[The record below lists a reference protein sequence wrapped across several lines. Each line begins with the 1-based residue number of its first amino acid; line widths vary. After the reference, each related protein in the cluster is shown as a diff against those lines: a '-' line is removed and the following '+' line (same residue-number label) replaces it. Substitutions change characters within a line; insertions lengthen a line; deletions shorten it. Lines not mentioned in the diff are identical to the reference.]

1 MQTFML
7 TSPQRRPPLKF
18 DAALFNCGYGQYVHP
33 SDIIIALRG
42 AADERV
48 RISLEGLKYVQAEN
62 PTHHDVELV
71 TAMAR
76 GDEAAASALYD
87 RHAAIVYGLALRIVG
102 EPADAEEVVIDGF
115 SQAWR
120 DADRYDKSRGS
131 VAGWLTTI
139 VRTRALDLVR
149 ARGRRSRITD
159 NAADQFETPIG
170 MGQGFAPTDRL
181 AVENERADAVASAMD
196 ELPIAQRTAIELAFF
211 EGLTHLEVAERLH
224 EPLGTIKTRI
234 RLGMH
239 KLREML
245 VRLSPG
251 SVS

>member
-1 MQTFML
+1 ML
-7 TSPQRRPPLKF
+7 TALRPRPQF
-18 DAALFNCGYGQYVHP
+18 HIDSALFIGGYGQYVDRTYIR
-33 SDIIIALRG
+33 SVVRSFADSRLRT
-42 AADERV
+42 
-48 RISLEGLKYVQAEN
+48 LQEGLIYVQSEN
-62 PTHHDVELV
+62 PTHHDIELV
-71 TAMAR
+71 TAMGR
-76 GDEAAASALYD
+76 GDDAAASALYD

-102 EPADAEEVVIDGF
+102 EPADAEEVVIDAF

-120 DADRYDKSRGS
+120 DAERYDRSRGS

-159 NAADQFETPIG
+159 NAAGQLDDPIA
-170 MGQGFAPTDRL
+170 MGQGFAPTDKL
-181 AVENERADAVASAMD
+181 AVENERAEAVASAME

-211 EGLTHLEVAERLH
+211 EGLTHLEVAERLQ
-224 EPLGTIKTRI
+224 EPLGTVKTRI